1 MGSES
6 NSAKDRCQASPK
18 MPDRQKSYKVVALSM
33 YVSDAAEADRLTEVL
48 RRAGWPK
55 ANRSLVVREALLELQ
70 EELTGKSDEE
80 IFQFFLAR
88 FKARASKR
96 AGGSAR
102 SPDVLPE
109 VGEHPTAPAALD
121 VEPSKG

>member
-1 MGSES
+1 MR
-6 NSAKDRCQASPK
+6 KDRCQASPK
-18 MPDRQKSYKVVALSM
+18 MPNRQKSYKVVALSM

-48 RRAGWPK
+48 RRGGWPK

-80 IFQFFLAR
+80 IFQFFLGR

-109 VGEHPTAPAALD
+109 AGEHPASGAAVLD
-121 VEPSKG
+121 VKPSKG

>member
-1 MGSES
+1 MR
-6 NSAKDRCQASPK
+6 KDRCQASPK

-109 VGEHPTAPAALD
+109 AGEGPAGANAALD
-121 VEPSKG
+121 VKPSRG